1 MVAVVFASGTFLLLQ
16 RDLTR
21 VVVGIILVSNSAV
34 LFIISAGLTR
44 GVAPI
49 LPLESEGAGDP
60 LVQAMALTALV
71 IGFGVAALLLA
82 MVYRLYTT
90 HGTVDLEEI
99 ADAEMREAEALER
112 TDDPET
118 RRGPGRGARPGG
130 GSRDDADG
138 PALIVLPAGIP
149 WVLAALLTFLDGR
162 KRWVGLLGAAGLAAS
177 LASLVWLAVVVLRE
191 GTVETVAGGWPEG
204 VGISLRADALG
215 VTFAARLG
223 RR

>member
-1 MVAVVFASGTFLLLQ
+1 MTVYAALVVAVVFASGTFLLLQ

-49 LPLESEGAGDP
+49 LPLEGEGAADP

-99 ADAEMREAEALER
+99 AAAEMHEAEALER
-112 TDDPET
+112 IDDPE
-118 RRGPGRGARPGG
+118 REEVPESEQDPEA
-130 GSRDDADG
+130 GSR
-138 PALIVLPAGIP
+138 
-149 WVLAALLTFLDGR
+149 
-162 KRWVGLLGAAGLAAS
+162 
-177 LASLVWLAVVVLRE
+177 
-191 GTVETVAGGWPEG
+191 
-204 VGISLRADALG
+204 
-215 VTFAARLG
+215 
-223 RR
+223 